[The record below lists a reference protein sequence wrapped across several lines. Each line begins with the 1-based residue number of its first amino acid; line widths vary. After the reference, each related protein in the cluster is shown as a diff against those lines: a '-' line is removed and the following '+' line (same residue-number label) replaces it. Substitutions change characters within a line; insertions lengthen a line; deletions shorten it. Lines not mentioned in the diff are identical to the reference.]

1 MITDFE
7 IRWGAGR
14 SEPIAIPPVAIL
26 PSPTFASGPP
36 ACLCP
41 GHYHVQT
48 FQSMGPVWA
57 SLPPSDIR
65 NRCPLPRGGIRDAI
79 VGTKLHCNRSEVM
92 L

>member
-14 SEPIAIPPVAIL
+14 SEPVAIPPVAIL

-41 GHYHVQT
+41 GH
-48 FQSMGPVWA
+48 
-57 SLPPSDIR
+57 
-65 NRCPLPRGGIRDAI
+65 
-79 VGTKLHCNRSEVM
+79 
-92 L
+92 